1 MQESAMSKSHIM
13 KATFFAAAIAFPS
26 WAQDITADT
35 VVATVDGTDITIGH
49 MIILLDELP
58 DQYKNLPDD
67 VLFDGIKEQ
76 LIQQTVLAK
85 AYDGPDYAIGIRL
98 ENEER
103 TLKAGSAINLAVQE
117 RVNDAA
123 LQALYEERFA
133 NADPQEEYNASH
145 ILVETEQEAIDL
157 IAELQAGA
165 DFAALAQEHSTGPS
179 GPNGGQLGWF
189 GVGMMVPPFE
199 EAVIAMQPETIS
211 APVQTQFGW
220 HVIRLNEKRVLGV
233 PTLDDVRAD
242 LADELNQLAIEAE
255 ISELMENAAVDE
267 VDTSAIDPS
276 VLRNLDLVLK

>member
-1 MQESAMSKSHIM
+1 MSKSRIM
-13 KATFFAAAIAFPS
+13 RATFFAAAIAFPS

-35 VVATVDGTDITIGH
+35 VVATVDGTDITVGH

-76 LIQQTVLAK
+76 LIQQTVLAN

>member
-1 MQESAMSKSHIM
+1 MSKSHIM

-123 LQALYEERFA
+123 LQGLYEERFA

>member
-1 MQESAMSKSHIM
+1 MSKSHIM

-35 VVATVDGTDITIGH
+35 VVATVDGTDITVGH

-199 EAVIAMQPETIS
+199 DAVIAMQPETIS

-220 HVIRLNEKRVLGV
+220 HVIRLNEKRVLGI

>member
-1 MQESAMSKSHIM
+1 
-13 KATFFAAAIAFPS
+13 
-26 WAQDITADT
+26 
-35 VVATVDGTDITIGH
+35 

-123 LQALYEERFA
+123 LQGLYEERFA

-220 HVIRLNEKRVLGV
+220 HVIRLNEKRVLGI

>member
-1 MQESAMSKSHIM
+1 MSKSHIM

-35 VVATVDGTDITIGH
+35 VVATVDGTDITVGH

-76 LIQQTVLAK
+76 LIQQTVLAN

-220 HVIRLNEKRVLGV
+220 HVIRLNEKRVLGI

-267 VDTSAIDPS
+267 VDTNAIDPS

>member
-1 MQESAMSKSHIM
+1 MSKSHIL

-35 VVATVDGTDITIGH
+35 VVATVDGTEITVGH

-220 HVIRLNEKRVLGV
+220 HVIRLNEKRVLGI

>member
-1 MQESAMSKSHIM
+1 MSKSHIL

-35 VVATVDGTDITIGH
+35 VVATVDGTDITVGH

-199 EAVIAMQPETIS
+199 DAVIAMQPETIS

-220 HVIRLNEKRVLGV
+220 HVIRLNEKRVLGI